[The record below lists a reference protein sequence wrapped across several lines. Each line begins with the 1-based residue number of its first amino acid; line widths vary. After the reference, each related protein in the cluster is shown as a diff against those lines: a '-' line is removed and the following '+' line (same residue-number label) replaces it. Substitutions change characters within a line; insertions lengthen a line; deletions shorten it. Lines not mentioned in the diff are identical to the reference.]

1 MLFYSYWTLWFC
13 CLKCMSTTV
22 CDITVQFSFFLFMR
36 LNIVIDKI
44 CDSLIVILSSSL
56 NLENGMKEHVQNV
69 ALKINMDLS
78 NFLFLF
84 LLLLFFFTWFRIG
97 FCLWLTLLQPIY
109 SKLESR
115 FIVKSE
121 APVFLI
127 RLLSL
132 CRITNDHLVHQPFD
146 YFSWLVLNPHRSK
159 ILFLK

>member
-1 MLFYSYWTLWFC
+1 
-13 CLKCMSTTV
+13 MSTTV

-121 APVFLI
+121 APVFFDQAS
-127 RLLSL
+127 LLVQDYKWSL
-132 CRITNDHLVHQPFD
+132 SPPTF
-146 YFSWLVLNPHRSK
+146 W
-159 ILFLK
+159 LFLLTSFEPTSFQNSISKVAISQLHASTPGIYM

>member
-1 MLFYSYWTLWFC
+1 
-13 CLKCMSTTV
+13 MSTTV

-84 LLLLFFFTWFRIG
+84 FLLLFFFT
-97 FCLWLTLLQPIY
+97 
-109 SKLESR
+109 
-115 FIVKSE
+115 
-121 APVFLI
+121 
-127 RLLSL
+127 
-132 CRITNDHLVHQPFD
+132 
-146 YFSWLVLNPHRSK
+146 
-159 ILFLK
+159 